1 MFRGTFTALVTPF
14 RNGGI
19 DVSAFETLIPTQT
32 AAGIT
37 GLVAI
42 GTTGESPTLSHEERE
57 EVIRLT
63 VATANKRCVVL
74 AGTGSNATQHA
85 VTDTKAA
92 EKLGVDGALLVAPY
106 YNKPSQEG
114 LFRHFKAIAEAT
126 SLPIILY
133 NIPGRC
139 SVDIVPETV
148 ARLAKECRN
157 IVSIKEASGS
167 VERVSDLRRRLPESF
182 TILSGDDSLTLPF
195 MAVGAAGLVS
205 VASNLFPGKVCA
217 LVRACEAGDL
227 KSAAEL
233 HRKLLPLFKDLFIEP
248 NPVPVKTAL
257 GWRGAMSGEVRL
269 PLCEMSEANQASLRK
284 TLEEF
289 EQNKRSRL
297 RACCSSARPDAWERR
312 FSISR
317 GPTGKSRSS
326 RNAILAMRFSQSL
339 RIVTWLSIS
348 ATPMPSTKSAALR
361 YTIINRLS
369 LGRLDIRNS
378 NVAKSKMRRRFCRLY
393 SRPISALE

>member
-19 DVSAFETLIPTQT
+19 DDSAFQKLIETQV

-37 GLVAI
+37 GIVAI

-57 EVIRLT
+57 HVIRLA
-63 VATANKRCVVL
+63 VATANKRCLVL

-85 VTDTKAA
+85 VADTTTA

-114 LFRHFKAIAEAT
+114 LFRHFKTIADAT
-126 SLPIILY
+126 SLPIMLY

-139 SVDIVPETV
+139 SVDILPETV
-148 ARLAKECRN
+148 VRLANECRN

-167 VERVSDLRRRLPESF
+167 VDRVSDLRRRLPESF
-182 TILSGDDSLTLPF
+182 SILSGDDSLTLPF
-195 MAVGAAGLVS
+195 MAVGAVGVVS
-205 VASNLFPGKVCA
+205 VASNLFPAEVGA
-217 LVRACEAGDL
+217 LVRAFEQGDL
-227 KSAAEL
+227 KSAAKL

-269 PLCEMSEANQASLRK
+269 PLCEMSEANQARLRK
-284 TLEEF
+284 TLKDF
-289 EQNKRSRL
+289 EQ
-297 RACCSSARPDAWERR
+297 
-312 FSISR
+312 
-317 GPTGKSRSS
+317 GK
-326 RNAILAMRFSQSL
+326 
-339 RIVTWLSIS
+339 
-348 ATPMPSTKSAALR
+348 
-361 YTIINRLS
+361 
-369 LGRLDIRNS
+369 
-378 NVAKSKMRRRFCRLY
+378 
-393 SRPISALE
+393 

>member
-14 RNGGI
+14 RDGAI
-19 DVSAFETLIPTQT
+19 DLSAFQQLIEAQI

-37 GLVAI
+37 GIVAI
-42 GTTGESPTLSHEERE
+42 GTTGESPTLSHDERE
-57 EVIRLT
+57 QLIRIA
-63 VATANKRCVVL
+63 VSTAKKRCLVL

-85 VTDTKAA
+85 MADTKMA

-114 LFRHFKAIAEAT
+114 LYRHFKAIAEAT
-126 SLPIILY
+126 SLPIMLY

-148 ARLAKECRN
+148 VRLAKACRN

-195 MAVGAAGLVS
+195 MAVGAAGVVS
-205 VASNLFPGKVCA
+205 VASNLFPSQVCA
-217 LVRACEAGDL
+217 LIRACESGDL
-227 KSAAEL
+227 KAAEKL

-248 NPVPVKTAL
+248 SPVPVKTAL

-269 PLCEMSEANQASLRK
+269 PLCEMSETNRARLRK

-289 EQNKRSRL
+289 EREK
-297 RACCSSARPDAWERR
+297 
-312 FSISR
+312 
-317 GPTGKSRSS
+317 
-326 RNAILAMRFSQSL
+326 
-339 RIVTWLSIS
+339 
-348 ATPMPSTKSAALR
+348 
-361 YTIINRLS
+361 
-369 LGRLDIRNS
+369 
-378 NVAKSKMRRRFCRLY
+378 
-393 SRPISALE
+393 